1 VPTSVAQGSKR
12 GTGRRKLP
20 KTLEADMH
28 IRTRAGLL
36 ALVVAVTMA
45 LPRGAEA
52 EPIRITSG
60 HVAAE
65 VVIGSARM
73 VVNGDGFALDAFV
86 EAYSS
91 VLSLACTPC
100 APGTTVS
107 LGGSFEGPRA
117 AGTAFVDGVAY
128 SEIFLDGMT
137 GTFSSP
143 SFEIS
148 GTQNVTIVRPFTFSG
163 TLSGYVLNPF
173 VHGFTEPA
181 FTKTLSGRGTAK
193 ATFLFN
199 DTETPLFFAEDLRYD
214 FAGDAA
220 PVPEPA
226 TLLLFGTGATIA
238 ALLRRRRSSRWR

>member
-1 VPTSVAQGSKR
+1 
-12 GTGRRKLP
+12 
-20 KTLEADMH
+20 MH
-28 IRTRAGLL
+28 IATRAGLP
-36 ALVVAVTMA
+36 ALIVAVTMA
-45 LPRGAEA
+45 LAGAVEA
-52 EPIRITSG
+52 EPIKITGG
-60 HVAAE
+60 HVTAE
-65 VVIGSARM
+65 VVSGSARM

-117 AGTAFVDGVAY
+117 AGSAFVDGVAY

-148 GTQNVTIVRPFTFSG
+148 GTQDVTIVRPFTFSG

-173 VHGFTEPA
+173 VHGLTEPA
-181 FTKTLSGRGTAK
+181 FTKTLSGRGTAT

-199 DTETPLFFAEDLRYD
+199 DTDGPLFFPENLRYD

-220 PVPEPA
+220 PVPEPS
-226 TLLLFGTGATIA
+226 TLLLFGTGAALA
-238 ALLRRRRSSRWR
+238 ALLRRRGTFGGR